1 MPPKKTTTTPK
12 TSKKNNTVKSK
23 TTTVRRRRTAAAEVI
38 PPEVIWENLI
48 ASTKSKETIDYSTS
62 KQYKVNDLVKHST
75 FGLGVVTTLS
85 GPSKARI
92 AFKQGE
98 LLMVCNR

>member
-1 MPPKKTTTTPK
+1 MPKKQTTTKPRI
-12 TSKKNNTVKSK
+12 SKKNNSVKGK
-23 TTTVRRRRTAAAEVI
+23 TTPVRRRRTPAAEVI
-38 PPEVIWENLI
+38 PPEVIWERLI
-48 ASTKSKETIDYSTS
+48 EAAKSKETIDYSIS
-62 KQYKVNDLVKHST
+62 KQYKVNDLVKHDT
-75 FGLGVVTTLS
+75 FGLGVVTTLP